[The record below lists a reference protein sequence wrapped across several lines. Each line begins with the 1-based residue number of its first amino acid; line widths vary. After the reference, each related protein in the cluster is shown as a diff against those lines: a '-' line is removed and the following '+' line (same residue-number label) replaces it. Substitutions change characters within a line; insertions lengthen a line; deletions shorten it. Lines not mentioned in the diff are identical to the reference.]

1 MTQEMGKSAGP
12 ARMFGPEMLANPYPA
27 YNLLRSMDPVHWQ
40 EAVNGWVLSRYADVA
55 AMLRGP
61 HVSSDR
67 TAAQAKAPEEFRELY
82 TFRANSMLNSD
93 PPKHTRLRTLV
104 SKAFTPAAVER
115 LAPIIQKVVD
125 EAVDAALPAGGMEIM
140 HDLAYPLPVTVIA
153 HMLGVPPEDR
163 DRFKKWSDEIT
174 ATAGNIVANLT
185 PEHYRRAIQSTREL
199 TAYFRQVVA
208 ERRSRPRDDLLTAMA
223 KAEEQ
228 GDRLS
233 EPELFAN
240 AVLLLNA
247 GHETTTNLIGNGA
260 WALLRFPEQ
269 KRRLREDP
277 SLANTAVEELLRFD
291 SPVQFTSRALKEDV
305 TVGGKALKAGQ
316 MVLLLLGAANRDPA
330 QFADPDR
337 LDVGRQ
343 DNKHVA
349 FGMGPHF
356 CLGAP
361 LARLE
366 GRIVLQTL
374 LRRLPGLRLDGPE
387 PAYRDNFNLRGLK
400 ALKVAF

>member
-1 MTQEMGKSAGP
+1 MTEEKGQSAGP
-12 ARMFGPEMLANPYPA
+12 ARMFGPEMLANPYPV
-27 YNLLRSMDPVHWQ
+27 YNLLRTMDPVHWH
-40 EAVNGWVLSRYADVA
+40 EAVNGWFLTRYADVA
-55 AMLRGP
+55 AMLKSP

-67 TAAQAKAPEEFRELY
+67 TATARARGPEEFQELY
-82 TFRANSMLNSD
+82 TFRADSMLNAD

-115 LAPIIQKVVD
+115 LAPIIQKITD
-125 EAVDAALPAGGMEIM
+125 EAVDAALARGGMEIM

-163 DRFKKWSDEIT
+163 DQFKKWSDDIT
-174 ATAGNIVANLT
+174 ATAGNIMANLT
-185 PEHYRRAIQSTREL
+185 PDHYRQAMRSTREL
-199 TAYFRQVVA
+199 TAYFHKVVA
-208 ERRSRPRDDLLTAMA
+208 ERRSQPRDDLLTAMA

-247 GHETTTNLIGNGA
+247 GHETTTNLIGNGT
-260 WALLRFPEQ
+260 WALLRFPDQ

-291 SPVQFTSRALKEDV
+291 SPVQFTSRILKEDL

-316 MVLLLLGAANRDPA
+316 PVLLLLGAANRDPA
-330 QFADPDR
+330 QFAEPDR
-337 LDVGRQ
+337 LDVGRP

-356 CLGAP
+356 CLGRRWRGWRA
-361 LARLE
+361 ASCCKHCCAGCRDCGWT
-366 GRIVLQTL
+366 GRSRSIVITSICAG
-374 LRRLPGLRLDGPE
+374 LRR
-387 PAYRDNFNLRGLK
+387 
-400 ALKVAF
+400 